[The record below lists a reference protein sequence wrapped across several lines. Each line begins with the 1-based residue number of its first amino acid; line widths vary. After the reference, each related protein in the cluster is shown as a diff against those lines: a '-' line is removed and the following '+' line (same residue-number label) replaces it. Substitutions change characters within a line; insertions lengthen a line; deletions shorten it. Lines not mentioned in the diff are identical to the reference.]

1 VYYITNTQRQE
12 TVMDIIRKLEA
23 RDWLVAVIGFIAGAI
38 IF

>member
-1 VYYITNTQRQE
+1 
-12 TVMDIIRKLEA
+12 MDIIRNLEA

>member
-1 VYYITNTQRQE
+1 VYYITNTQSQE
-12 TVMDIIRKLEA
+12 VHMDIIRNLEA